1 MVVVEYAEH
10 GNLMNYLRENRK
22 QNYENMNECQ
32 LLLSVA
38 DRLKIAGE
46 VARGM
51 SHLAVMKVCNIN
63 FYSFKHVSQEAKMH
77 KNELYKICHRVQFVQ
92 REN

>member
-10 GNLMNYLRENRK
+10 GNLLNFLRENRK
-22 QNYENMNECQ
+22 QNYQNMNECQ

-51 SHLAVMKVCNIN
+51 SHLTLMKVLGI
-63 FYSFKHVSQEAKMH
+63 SLLSLLLKT
-77 KNELYKICHRVQFVQ
+77 IPG
-92 REN
+92 

>member
-1 MVVVEYAEH
+1 MVVEFAEF
-10 GNLMNYLRENRK
+10 GNLLSYLRENRK
-22 QNYENMNECQ
+22 QNYENMNEYK

-51 SHLAVMKVCNIN
+51 SHLAMMKVDRI
-63 FYSFKHVSQEAKMH
+63 
-77 KNELYKICHRVQFVQ
+77 
-92 REN
+92 

>member
-10 GNLMNYLRENRK
+10 GNLLNYLRENRK
-22 QNYENMNECQ
+22 QNYQNMNECQ

-51 SHLAVMKVCNIN
+51 AHLAVMKVCNIN
-63 FYSFKHVSQEAKMH
+63 LYSFRYVFLEAKM
-77 KNELYKICHRVQFVQ
+77 YKSKYVT
-92 REN
+92 EYD